1 MKKKIPFN
9 IEKAKAGAKVETRNG
24 RPARIVCYDKKP
36 ETYPILA
43 LVKYKDSEYPIA
55 YAANGRYCPQG
66 VDCEYPHDLMIVE
79 EDGLIGEIY
88 FPFAVMR
95 EKNLSINQK
104 FILSVLI
111 TYAYHKR
118 DVSMEAMKF
127 FCASSEK
134 RIKKNIY
141 DLLNAGYLS
150 DVSFCGHNITV
161 SFRKPWNT
169 DLIQK

>member
-1 MKKKIPFN
+1 MKKKIPFD
-9 IEKAKAGAKVETRNG
+9 IEKAFAGAKVETRG
-24 RPARIVCYDKKP
+24 GCPARILCYDKKP
-36 ETYPILA
+36 EYNPILA
-43 LVKYKDSEYPIA
+43 LVNY
-55 YAANGRYCPQG
+55 NGIEIPTSYNADGTYYSSGIVSSR
-66 VDCEYPHDLMIVE
+66 DLVIVE

-104 FILSVLI
+104 LILSVLI

>member
-1 MKKKIPFN
+1 MKKKIPFD
-9 IEKAKAGAKVETRNG
+9 IEKAHAGAKVETREG

-36 ETYPILA
+36 EACPILA
-43 LVKYKDSEYPIA
+43 LVKYKDVEIPTTYHADGTYYPSGIVSL
-55 YAANGRYCPQG
+55 R
-66 VDCEYPHDLMIVE
+66 DLVIVE

-161 SFRKPWNT
+161 SLRKPWNT